1 MTRPSPQRLFAE
13 MATLAE
19 RYHWSLDSML
29 DMEHGDRRRFLEA
42 ARHADD

>member
-1 MTRPSPQRLFAE
+1 MTRPSAQRLFAE

-19 RYHWSLDSML
+19 RYHWSLDALL

-42 ARHADD
+42 HRDADD